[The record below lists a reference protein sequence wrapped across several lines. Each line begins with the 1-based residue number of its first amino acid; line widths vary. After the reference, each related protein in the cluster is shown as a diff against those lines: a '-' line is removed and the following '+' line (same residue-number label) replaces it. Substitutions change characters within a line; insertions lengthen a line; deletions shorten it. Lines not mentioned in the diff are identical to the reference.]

1 MAAETNSDAERG
13 SAAAEFAMVSA
24 LLVIVFLGA
33 LQLGFALYVRNS
45 LTAYAVEGARYG
57 ARADSSPGAGA
68 ARTRSLIRQALSDR
82 YASDVSV
89 SDARTDGARVVT
101 VRIHTNLPVLGPF
114 GPPGAM
120 TVSGRAYAEAQ

>member
-1 MAAETNSDAERG
+1 
-13 SAAAEFAMVSA
+13 MVSA

-57 ARADSSPGAGA
+57 ARADSSPAAGA
-68 ARTRSLIRQALSDR
+68 ARTRTLIRQALADG
-82 YASDVSV
+82 YADDVSV
-89 SDARTDGARVVT
+89 TEGSAGGGRVVI
-101 VRIHTNLPVLGPF
+101 VRIHTTLPVLGPF

-120 TVSGRAYAEAQ
+120 TVTGRAYAEAQ